1 MWWTGCY
8 VEYMTAASLAQAR
21 AAKARALE
29 IFSRFGVVVGVGLV
43 RMADGYGLKVNL
55 QRQPAATRLPR
66 SVDGVPVT
74 VEVVG
79 AIRKLS
85 DSPPPQR

>member
-1 MWWTGCY
+1 
-8 VEYMTAASLAQAR
+8 MTAASLAQAR

-43 RMADGYGLKVNL
+43 RLGEGYGVKVNL
-55 QRQPAATRLPR
+55 QKPPADPGLPQ

-79 AIRKLS
+79 PIRKL
-85 DSPPPQR
+85 

>member
-1 MWWTGCY
+1 MS
-8 VEYMTAASLAQAR
+8 VASLAQAR

-29 IFSRFGVVVGVGLV
+29 IFSRFGEVVGVGLV
-43 RMADGYGLKVNL
+43 RVGEGYGVKVNL
-55 QRQPAATRLPR
+55 QSASTKNPLPR

-79 AIRKLS
+79 SIRKRS
-85 DSPPPQR
+85 GTTPPQA

>member
-1 MWWTGCY
+1 
-8 VEYMTAASLAQAR
+8 MTAASLAQAR

-29 IFSRFGVVVGVGLV
+29 IFSQFGDVVGVGLV
-43 RMADGYGLKVNL
+43 RVGEGYGVKVNL
-55 QRQPAATRLPR
+55 QRPPAATRLPR

-79 AIRKLS
+79 IIRKLS
-85 DSPPPQR
+85 DSPPPP